1 MLSQT
6 FKIAKSVKTCYI
18 LGTRK
23 RNKNI
28 KNKRVRKKQGGKQK
42 MIRGTR
48 TEPKSLE
55 TVERERERER
65 EALQKRK
72 KAIFQ
77 ANS

>member
-1 MLSQT
+1 MLLQT

-28 KNKRVRKKQGGKQK
+28 KNKRVRKTEQEGKQK

-48 TEPKSLE
+48 TEPKSLD

-65 EALQKRK
+65 YTQRK
-72 KAIFQ
+72 KIKIQFPK
-77 ANS
+77 